1 VPNSLRAVRVI
12 ALAALGRRDEALTD
26 LATLRRELAGMASPD
41 ADELQLLHEA
51 ERALA
56 R

>member
-1 VPNSLRAVRVI
+1 M
-12 ALAALGRRDEALTD
+12 ALAALGRRDEALTE
-26 LATLRRELAGMASPD
+26 LATLRRELAGLASPQ
-41 ADELQLLHEA
+41 ADDLQLLHEA